1 MQGVFPMNGE
11 ILIQN
16 VFNLFVIAI
25 IIEAAVMAIFQM
37 SAMKDL
43 ESSLPF
49 QTARDALILIL
60 AAVLCYKVP
69 ILTLFKGTG
78 IKLPYILDTVVSAL
92 VLTRMTFFI
101 RDFFSRIKIER

>member
-1 MQGVFPMNGE
+1 MNGE
-11 ILIQN
+11 LLVQN
-16 VFNLFVIAI
+16 VFNLFIIAI
-25 IIEAAVMAIFQM
+25 IIEAAVMAIFQI

-43 ESSLPF
+43 ETTTPF

-69 ILTLFKGTG
+69 LLTLFKGTG
-78 IKLPYILDTVVSAL
+78 IKLPYLLDTAVSAL
-92 VLTRMTFFI
+92 VLTRMTYFI